1 MTSLSFRNNIA
12 KLILKLIDSTLG
24 KKFPMID
31 KLTDI
36 FQENEV
42 RFKKIEKDIK
52 KLKEE
57 KDEQTCCRN

>member
-1 MTSLSFRNNIA
+1 MMTSLSFQRNLA
-12 KLILKLIDSTLG
+12 KFVLKLIDSTLG

-42 RFKKIEKDIK
+42 RLKRIEKDIK
-52 KLKEE
+52 KLKKEM
-57 KDEQTCCRN
+57 K

>member
-1 MTSLSFRNNIA
+1 MTSLSFQRNLA
-12 KLILKLIDSTLG
+12 KFVLKLIDSTLG

-42 RFKKIEKDIK
+42 RLKRIEKDIK
-52 KLKEE
+52 KLKKEM
-57 KDEQTCCRN
+57 K